1 MAVDKK
7 PLPKIT
13 EKVIR
18 GSFGNEVMTNRCGG
32 VLYGTPFVFV
42 RENHGGMGVFL
53 ALRSGRFDGDVGLTP
68 CARGREGVGRTK
80 KTQDLGDLRFVCG
93 V

>member
-53 ALRSGRFDGDVGLTP
+53 ALRSGRFDGNVGMTP
-68 CARGREGVGRTK
+68 CARGGRGGGGRK
-80 KTQDLGDLRFVCG
+80 KRRALGPAFVCG